1 MTAPPRP
8 CTMSDGTQLGLGL
21 DVGTVGELTVWKLRL
36 DFLPPSKNQYDGWP
50 IAWKASAKKR
60 WYRDIGRACG
70 EVGVPLGLDKVG
82 LHARLIFPTSGRR
95 DPQNYAQALWHW
107 VPDALVNCGVLL
119 DDRDGAI
126 EIGANWG
133 VELATDTRVH
143 IPKEKRKRM
152 VLTIAAHVF
161 DAPTHTTMER
171 W

>member
-1 MTAPPRP
+1 
-8 CTMSDGTQLGLGL
+8 MSDATQLGLGL
-21 DVGTVGELTVWKLRL
+21 DVGTVGELTVWTLRL
-36 DFLPPSKNQYDGWP
+36 PFLPPSKNVYDNWP
-50 IAWKASAKKR
+50 PAWKHSAKMR
-60 WYRDIGRACG
+60 WYREIRKACD
-70 EVGVPLGLDKVG
+70 EVGVPRGLDRVG
-82 LHARLIFPTSGRR
+82 LHARLVFPTRGRR
-95 DPQNYAQALWHW
+95 DPQNFAQALWHW
-107 VPDALVNCGVLL
+107 VPDALVNAGVLL

-133 VELATDTRVH
+133 VELAVDTRVH

>member
-1 MTAPPRP
+1 
-8 CTMSDGTQLGLGL
+8 MSDATQLGLGL
-21 DVGTVGELTVWKLRL
+21 DVGQVGELTVWTLRL
-36 DFLPPSKNQYDGWP
+36 PFLPPSKNQYDGWP
-50 IAWKASAKKR
+50 AQWKHSAKKR
-60 WYRDIGRACG
+60 WYKAIADQCDELGVARDLRR
-70 EVGVPLGLDKVG
+70 VG
-82 LHARLIFPTSGRR
+82 LHARLVFPTRGRR

-107 VPDALVNCGVLL
+107 VPDALVNCGVLE

-126 EIGANWG
+126 EIGPNWG
-133 VELATDTRVH
+133 IELAVDTRVH

>member
-1 MTAPPRP
+1 
-8 CTMSDGTQLGLGL
+8 MSDGTQLGLGL

-50 IAWKASAKKR
+50 IPWKASAKKR
-60 WYRDIGRACG
+60 WYREIARACG
-70 EVGVPLGLDKVG
+70 EVGVAHGLDKVG

-126 EIGANWG
+126 EIGPNWG
-133 VELATDTRVH
+133 IELAVDTRVH

-152 VLTIAAHVF
+152 ILTIAAHVF
-161 DAPTHTTMER
+161 DQPTHTTMER

>member
-1 MTAPPRP
+1 
-8 CTMSDGTQLGLGL
+8 MSDGTQLGLGL

-60 WYRDIGRACG
+60 WYREIARACA
-70 EVGVPLGLDKVG
+70 EVGVAHGLDKVG

-126 EIGANWG
+126 EIGPNWG
-133 VELATDTRVH
+133 IELATDTRVH